1 MQFID
6 NQSVKTGE
14 YLAGHISANTN
25 LPVISALFSFYAEL
39 NASVRK
45 IMELAGLI
53 EMNIWAME
61 ITYAIDAIQKKLT
74 CRR

>member
-6 NQSVKTGE
+6 NKSIKAGE

-25 LPVISALFSFYAEL
+25 PSVISTLFSVYAEL
-39 NASVRK
+39 NATARREV
-45 IMELAGLI
+45 ELDRQI
-53 EMNIWAME
+53 ELNIWAME